1 MPILAQALKCVG
13 TVSVETS
20 PVVMFCVVS
29 REGYLVIN
37 RHWQQHNISVQYFN
51 VGDKESLNVDLLME
65 GSGENGSVWR
75 EGDHFGAFRRN
86 LGKV

>member
-1 MPILAQALKCVG
+1 MPVLARALKCVG
-13 TVSVETS
+13 AVSVETS

-29 REGYLVIN
+29 GEGYLVIN
-37 RHWQQHNISVQYFN
+37 GHWQQHNISVQYFN

-75 EGDHFGAFRRN
+75 EGDHFGAFRCN